1 MNMFKHILATVDL
14 GDEESS
20 IRVINAALEV
30 TEKGDTV
37 HVVCVVPDYGRSVV
51 ASFFSDDHEKE
62 MIDHATEALHAFTK
76 KHVPAG
82 TRIQHVI
89 AHGNIYEEILQ
100 TADTLNVDL
109 IVIGSHRPALKDYLL
124 GPNASRVV
132 RHARQSVLV
141 VRSEGEGPAKE

>member
-1 MNMFKHILATVDL
+1 MASTNMFKNILATIDL

-30 TEKGDTV
+30 MVGEDTM
-37 HVVCVVPDYGRSVV
+37 HVVCVVPDYGRSIVGT
-51 ASFFSDDHEKE
+51 FFPADHEQE
-62 MIDHATEALHAFTK
+62 MIKHATQELHAFTA
-76 KHVPAG
+76 KHVPKG
-82 TRIQHVI
+82 TRVQHIV
-89 AHGNIYEEILQ
+89 AHGNIYEEIIAA
-100 TADTLNVDL
+100 ADQCKADL

-141 VRSEGEGPAKE
+141 VRH

>member
-1 MNMFKHILATVDL
+1 MFKNVLATIDL

-30 TEKGDTV
+30 IIDEDIV
-37 HVVCVVPDYGRSVV
+37 HVLCVVPDFGNSMVGT
-51 ASFFSDDHEKE
+51 FFPADHEKD
-62 MIDHATEALHAFTK
+62 MIEHTTQELHAFTA
-76 KHVPAG
+76 KHIPEG
-82 TRIQHVI
+82 TRIQHIV
-89 AHGNIYEEILQ
+89 AHGSIYEEIIAA
-100 TADTLNVDL
+100 ADQCEADL

-141 VRSEGEGPAKE
+141 VRD